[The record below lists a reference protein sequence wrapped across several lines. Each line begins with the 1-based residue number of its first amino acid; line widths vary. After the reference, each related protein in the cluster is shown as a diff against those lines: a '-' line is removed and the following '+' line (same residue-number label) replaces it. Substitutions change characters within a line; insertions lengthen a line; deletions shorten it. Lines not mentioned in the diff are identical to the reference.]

1 MLSIGSL
8 GSQTSS
14 ITTLINQLMTLE
26 RQPLQALQAKKT
38 EIGVTSAMFSDLKAK
53 LNNLRSLAEDLTATG
68 SLSIFNTKTVTS
80 SNADAVTATASGE
93 AVNSSYSVEV
103 ASLARAFRVQSDR
116 QASSSESTGLVGT
129 IRVQDAIIQITAE
142 NNSLLGIRDAIN
154 GATYAAGRGVV
165 ASVID
170 NRLLIQSQVPGAAN
184 TVALA
189 DLSGNVLSGLG
200 VVTGAS
206 TNLATGCAT
215 SASSSAV
222 GYEAS
227 KVNDGAHGDANAW
240 MSATPGSGYVQI
252 DLGSARTINRLVW
265 GRGEASDPNDR
276 VPKDYTIQVSTDG
289 ATWTTVK
296 TVTGH
301 SFASAGDNATDA
313 FASVSA
319 RYVRIDV
326 TATTDGLEPVIDE
339 IEVYDDT
346 NMYGLNLL
354 QAGADASFTVDGV
367 SVTRS
372 SNSGLTDVVAGLTI
386 NLKAT
391 TTSAVSLTVESDTT
405 KMTDKINSFL
415 TALNDVTSYLRTKS
429 AVTKVGDTYVR
440 GGLCGYYT
448 FTSLRTELYAA
459 MAGEVSGVTGAYR
472 YLSEIGITMNSDMQF
487 VVSDSTALS
496 NALTGDTASVS
507 QLFSLAS
514 GGIANKLVALLT
526 PYTEANGYVDDEM
539 TGLSEETSELD
550 ERITRLEAQLA
561 QREQQ
566 LRSQFLAL
574 QAMLSE
580 IMAQQSALQSLAY
593 NSYNG
598 ASFSL

>member
-1 MLSIGSL
+1 MLSIESL

-14 ITTLINQLMTLE
+14 MTTLINQLMTLE
-26 RQPLQALQAKKT
+26 RQPLQALQNKKT
-38 EIGVTSAMFSDLKAK
+38 EVGVTSAMFSDLRSK
-53 LNNLRSLAEDLTATG
+53 LNDLRSLAEDLASLG
-68 SLSIFNTKTVTS
+68 SLSVFNTKTVTS

-93 AVNSSYSVEV
+93 AVNSSYSIEV
-103 ASLARAFRVQSDR
+103 ASLARAFRVQSNR
-116 QASSSESTGLVGT
+116 QSSSSESTGLTGT
-129 IRVQDAIIQITAE
+129 IRVQDAVIQITGE
-142 NNSLLGIRDAIN
+142 NNSLLDIRDAIN
-154 GATYAAGRGVV
+154 AATYAAGRGVV

-170 NRLLIQSQVPGAAN
+170 NRLLIQSQSTGAAN
-184 TVALA
+184 TIALA

-200 VVTGAS
+200 VITGAS
-206 TNLATGCAT
+206 VNLATGCAV
-215 SASSSAV
+215 SASSAAT

-227 KVNDGAHGDANAW
+227 KVNDGAYGDANAW

-252 DLGSARTINRLVW
+252 DLGSTRTVSRLVW
-265 GRGEASDPNDR
+265 GRGEASDPNDH

-289 ATWTTVK
+289 TTWTTVK

-301 SFASAGDNATDA
+301 SFASAGDNATDV
-313 FASVSA
+313 FAPVNA
-319 RYVRIDV
+319 RYVRLDV

-346 NMYGLNLL
+346 DMYGLNLL

-386 NLKAT
+386 NLKAA
-391 TTSAVSLTVESDTT
+391 TTSAVSLTVESDTAT
-405 KMTDKINSFL
+405 MTSKINSFL
-415 TALNDVTSYLRTKS
+415 AALNDVTSYLRTKS

-459 MAGEVSGVTGAYR
+459 MAGEVAGVTGAYR

-487 VVSDSTALS
+487 VVSDSSALS
-496 NALTGDTASVS
+496 NALTSDAASAA
-507 QLFSLAS
+507 QLFNLAGS
-514 GGIANKLVALLT
+514 GIANKLVALLT
-526 PYTEANGYVDDEM
+526 PYTETNGYIDDEM

-580 IMAQQSALQSLAY
+580 IMAQQSALQSVAY

-598 ASFSL
+598 AGFSL